1 MNVPPGP
8 KTAKESCAKKAIT
21 PIRFQ
26 SSATVTTIQYHVGG
40 FCISPMEISP
50 IIHQSRFGFYI
61 NVYPFVLID
70 WHKTMEFDNKAI
82 ETREILEAHL
92 AGLVKLEPKLAP
104 ILAEVGEVP
113 MRLGKPGF
121 AGLASIVSSQL
132 LSVASARAIHTRV
145 ENLVG
150 EMSAENFLKI
160 GREEFRQVG
169 MSYSKIDCLY
179 GVAKAELNGAIDFA
193 HLHILSASEVMVKMT
208 ALKGIGP
215 WSAEI
220 YLISSI
226 AHPDIFPAGDL
237 VLQKMLGKILSMD
250 EKPDEKQTRKLTKKW
265 SPYRGSAARLL
276 WRYFAVL
283 RDKEGINL

>member
-1 MNVPPGP
+1 M
-8 KTAKESCAKKAIT
+8 K
-21 PIRFQ
+21 
-26 SSATVTTIQYHVGG
+26 
-40 FCISPMEISP
+40 
-50 IIHQSRFGFYI
+50 
-61 NVYPFVLID
+61 
-70 WHKTMEFDNKAI
+70 FDNMGI
-82 ETREILEAHL
+82 VTREILEAHL
-92 AGLVKLEPKLAP
+92 AGLVKLEPRLVP
-104 ILAEVGEVP
+104 ILAQVGEVP

-132 LSVASARAIHTRV
+132 LSVASARAIHMRV

-150 EMSAENFLKI
+150 EMSAENFLKT
-160 GREEFRQVG
+160 GREEFRNVG
-169 MSYSKIDCLY
+169 LSYSKIDCLY
-179 GVAKAELNGAIDFA
+179 GVAKAELDGKIDFDE
-193 HLHILSASEVMVKMT
+193 LQQMSAPQVMAKMT

-237 VLQKMLGKILSMD
+237 VLQKMLGKILNLD
-250 EKPDEKQTRKLTKKW
+250 EKPDEKQTRFLTKKW

-283 RDKEGINL
+283 RDREGINL

>member
-1 MNVPPGP
+1 
-8 KTAKESCAKKAIT
+8 
-21 PIRFQ
+21 
-26 SSATVTTIQYHVGG
+26 
-40 FCISPMEISP
+40 
-50 IIHQSRFGFYI
+50 
-61 NVYPFVLID
+61 
-70 WHKTMEFDNKAI
+70 MEFDNKAI
-82 ETREILEAHL
+82 RTREILEAHL
-92 AGLVKLEPKLAP
+92 AGLVALEPKLAP
-104 ILAEVGEVP
+104 ILARVGEVP
-113 MRLGKPGF
+113 MRLNKPGF

-132 LSVASARAIHTRV
+132 LSVASARAIHRRV

-160 GREEFRQVG
+160 DREAFRQVG
-169 MSYSKIDCLY
+169 LSYSKIDCLY
-179 GVAKAELNGAIDFA
+179 GVAKAELSGEIDFD
-193 HLHILSASEVMVKMT
+193 HLNTLTAREVMAKMT

-237 VLQKMLGKILSMD
+237 VLQKMLGKILGLHK
-250 EKPDEKQTRKLTKKW
+250 KPDEKQTRKLTKKW
-265 SPYRGSAARLL
+265 SPYRGSGARLL